1 MRNSKIWG
9 ITCLVLTVAVIIMVG
24 SVTAWIDP
32 FFHYSGPRENLEYP
46 INNQRYQNNGIVR
59 NFDYDAIITGTSL
72 TENFKTSEFDAF
84 FGTKAVKV
92 SFSGGTFSEIT
103 SNLQN
108 ALKYNPDIRYVL
120 FGIDEWFLFTG
131 RDLILADGK
140 YPTYLYDDNTFN
152 DVQYLLNKEILLD
165 NTLGV
170 LEYTRQ
176 GGVTTSFDDYSAWKD
191 PTGAENILPGYHR
204 PEIAEKVEEVT
215 PEMVQTLTENYRNNL
230 VELAK
235 QYPDTQFLYFF
246 PPYSILD
253 WDLHQREKMTDQ
265 IVEGFRLVTDV
276 LLEAPNIQVY
286 SFYDDFDLV
295 TNLDNYIDVVHYCA
309 DVNSLLLER
318 IHRGEGRLTKENA
331 QAHWDKVW
339 EFYTQYDYDSIF
351 Q

>member
-1 MRNSKIWG
+1 MKNSKTWSIGLLAAAVTLMVLAG
-9 ITCLVLTVAVIIMVG
+9 IATAVV
-24 SVTAWIDP
+24 DP
-32 FFHYSGPRENLEYP
+32 FFHYHAPLEVLTYP
-46 INNQRYQNNGIVR
+46 IDNQRYQNDGIVK
-59 NFDYDAIITGTSL
+59 NFSYDALITGTSM
-72 TENFKTSEFDAF
+72 TENFKTSEFDAL
-84 FGTKAVKV
+84 FGTNSIKV
-92 SFSGGTFSEIT
+92 NYSGGTYEEIT
-103 SNLQN
+103 SNLQT
-108 ALKYNPDIRYVL
+108 ALKHNPNIRYVL
-120 FGIDEWFLFTG
+120 YGIEEWFLFTG
-131 RDLILADGK
+131 KELILADGE
-140 YPTYLYDDNTFN
+140 YPTYLYDDNLLN
-152 DVQYLLNKEILLD
+152 DVQYLLNKDVLLSD
-165 NTLGV
+165 TLGV
-170 LEYTRQ
+170 LEHTARKEP
-176 GGVTTSFDDYSAWKD
+176 TTNFDDYGSWEY
-191 PTGAENILPGYHR
+191 PTGAAAVLAGYNR
-204 PEIAEKVEEVT
+204 PEIAEKAAEVT

-295 TNLDNYIDVVHYCA
+295 TNLDNYKDVVHYSA

-339 EFYTQYDYDSIF
+339 EFYTHYDYDSIF